1 MQVLTYIVLIKIN
14 ANSGGFKLEDNIGN
28 LEGIYKQG
36 YGYLSKAIMKYDGIS
51 IKAKAVYAYISSYAG
66 KEGIAFPS
74 RALICYD
81 LQISQDSLS
90 KYMKELVDNHI
101 IIKQHQRQAGN
112 KFANNVYT
120 INFDLDLAEPI
131 PKNTVTE
138 NIGKPLRK
146 ITDTENYDNEE
157 TENGNLETNN
167 NNNTNNNI
175 NNNSY
180 IKNNSERVTSPSIEY
195 LKELTKEYIEDTK
208 VIDAVY
214 KYLDLKENSNK
225 PFKTKEQF
233 NSFMNQLKSI
243 GTTQG
248 ILDCLEHSLSG
259 GYTNIYPEHYRGEY
273 KKSSKLKSKEQVE
286 FEQRN
291 ILTAEDIEE
300 YFKGVPIYGD

>member
-1 MQVLTYIVLIKIN
+1 M
-14 ANSGGFKLEDNIGN
+14 EDNIVK

-36 YGYLSKAIMKYDGIS
+36 YGYLSKAIMKYAGIS
-51 IKAKAVYAYISSYAG
+51 IKAKAVYAYICAYSG

-74 RALICYD
+74 RSLICYD

-120 INFDLDLAEPI
+120 INLDLDEPI

-146 ITDTENYDNEE
+146 FTETENYDNEE

-167 NNNTNNNI
+167 NSNTNNNI
-175 NNNSY
+175 NNNSH
-180 IKNNSERVTSPSIEY
+180 IKNNKERVTPPSIQY
-195 LKELTKEYIEDTK
+195 LKKLTKEYVYDTN
-208 VIDAVY
+208 VIDKIN
-214 KYLDLKENSNK
+214 KYLDLRERFNK

-233 NSFMNQLKSI
+233 DNFIDVLKSI
-243 GTTQG
+243 DTTQG
-248 ILDCLEHSLSG
+248 ILDCLDHSLSG
-259 GYTNIYPEHYRGEY
+259 GYINIYPENYRGEY
-273 KKSSKLKSKEQVE
+273 KKSTKLKSQKEYEDEQKEQKNTD
-286 FEQRN
+286 RY
-291 ILTAEDIEE
+291 IEE
-300 YFKGVPIYGD
+300 LLKNVKQI

>member
-1 MQVLTYIVLIKIN
+1 MQENI
-14 ANSGGFKLEDNIGN
+14 EDLKNV
-28 LEGIYKQG
+28 YKQG
-36 YGYLSKAIMKYDGIS
+36 YGYLSKSIMKYDGIS
-51 IKAKAVYAYISSYAG
+51 IKAKAVYAYICSYAG
-66 KEGIAFPS
+66 KEGVAFPS

-120 INFDLDLAEPI
+120 INFDLDLTESI

-146 ITDTENYDNEE
+146 ITNMEYYDNEE

-167 NNNTNNNI
+167 NSNTNNNI

-180 IKNNSERVTSPSIEY
+180 IKNNREKVTPPSIEY

-208 VIDAVY
+208 VIDKVY

-233 NSFMNQLKSI
+233 NNFIDALKSI
-243 GTTQG
+243 DTTQG
-248 ILDCLEHSLSG
+248 KIDCLDHSLSG
-259 GYTNIYPEHYRGEY
+259 GYTNIYPAHYRDEY
-273 KKSSKLKSKEQVE
+273 KKSSKSKEE
-286 FEQRN
+286 IEYEQRN
-291 ILTAEDIEE
+291 TLTSKDVAKSLE
-300 YFKGVPIYGD
+300 GVPIFD